1 MAELPIVQFNEVA
14 ECKDS
19 VASQCALLFG
29 LAKVA
34 ESRDDDTGQHLARIK
49 TYTKIIAALYAEQ
62 FPKRLHQ
69 SMVGVISE
77 TSIVHD
83 IGKVGIA
90 DDILRHAGPY
100 SESQFE
106 TMKTHTTIGAD
117 ILLAL
122 ADQFGRDAWI
132 DTAMQIALSHH
143 ERFDGSGYPFGLC
156 GETISLPARLVS
168 IADVYDALCSKRVYK
183 EAFSHEEAMD
193 LINDETGMQFDP
205 EIALLL
211 KNNHKAFKDVLRS
224 ESHSL
229 MAGSV

>member
-1 MAELPIVQFNEVA
+1 MAELPIVQFNQLAGRNE
-14 ECKDS
+14 S
-19 VASQCALLFG
+19 VVNQSALLFG
-29 LAKVA
+29 LAKIA

-49 TYTKIIAALYAEQ
+49 TYTQIIADLYAEQ
-62 FPKRLHQ
+62 FPQRLHP
-69 SMVGVISE
+69 SMVKIISE

-122 ADQFGRDAWI
+122 ADQFGRDVWI
-132 DTAMQIALSHH
+132 DTAMQITLSHH
-143 ERFDGSGYPFGLC
+143 ERFDGGGYPFGLA
-156 GETISLPARLVS
+156 GESISLPARLVS

-183 EAFSHEEAMD
+183 AALTHEEAMD
-193 LINDETGMQFDP
+193 IINEETGMQFDP

-211 KNNHKAFKDVLRS
+211 KKNHKAFKDVLRS
-224 ESHSL
+224 ESHL
-229 MAGSV
+229 LKQGSI

>member
-1 MAELPIVQFNEVA
+1 MAELPIVQFNQPA
-14 ECKDS
+14 ECKES
-19 VASQCALLFG
+19 VCSQSALLFG

-34 ESRDDDTGQHLARIK
+34 ESRDDDIGQHLARIK
-49 TYTKIIAALYAEQ
+49 IYTQIIAALYAVQ

-69 SMVGVISE
+69 SMVNIISE

-117 ILLAL
+117 ILLSL
-122 ADQFGRDAWI
+122 SDQFGRDVWI
-132 DTAMQIALSHH
+132 DTAMQITLSHH
-143 ERFDGSGYPFGLC
+143 ERFDGAGYPFGLS
-156 GETISLPARLVS
+156 GESISLPARLVS

-183 EAFSHEEAMD
+183 EALSHEETMD
-193 LINDETGMQFDP
+193 IISYETGMQFDP
-205 EIALLL
+205 EISLLL

-224 ESHSL
+224 ESHLLKAESI
-229 MAGSV
+229 

>member
-1 MAELPIVQFNEVA
+1 MAEFPIVQFNQVA
-14 ECKDS
+14 ECKAIN
-19 VASQCALLFG
+19 ASPSALLFG

-49 TYTKIIAALYAEQ
+49 TYTQIITALYAEH

-69 SMVGVISE
+69 SMASIISE

-122 ADQFGRDAWI
+122 ADQFGRDVWI

-143 ERFDGSGYPFGLC
+143 ERFDGGGYPFGLS
-156 GETISLPARLVS
+156 GESISLPARLVS

-183 EAFSHEEAMD
+183 EALTHEEAMD
-193 LINDETGMQFDP
+193 IINEETGMQFDP
-205 EIALLL
+205 EISQLLN
-211 KNNHKAFKDVLRS
+211 NNHKVFKHVLRS
-224 ESHSL
+224 EHQTL
-229 MAGSV
+229 KAV

>member
-1 MAELPIVQFNEVA
+1 
-14 ECKDS
+14 
-19 VASQCALLFG
+19 
-29 LAKVA
+29 
-34 ESRDDDTGQHLARIK
+34 
-49 TYTKIIAALYAEQ
+49 
-62 FPKRLHQ
+62 
-69 SMVGVISE
+69 
-77 TSIVHD
+77 
-83 IGKVGIA
+83 
-90 DDILRHAGPY
+90 
-100 SESQFE
+100 
-106 TMKTHTTIGAD
+106 MKTHTTIGAD

-224 ESHSL
+224 ESNSL

>member
-1 MAELPIVQFNEVA
+1 MAEFPIVQFNQVA
-14 ECKDS
+14 ECK
-19 VASQCALLFG
+19 ASHASPSALLFG

-49 TYTKIIAALYAEQ
+49 TYTQIITALYAEH
-62 FPKRLHQ
+62 FPKRLHP
-69 SMVGVISE
+69 SMVNIISE

-122 ADQFGRDAWI
+122 ADQFGRDVWI

-143 ERFDGSGYPFGLC
+143 ERFDGGGYPFGLS
-156 GETISLPARLVS
+156 GESISLPARLVS

-183 EAFSHEEAMD
+183 EALTHEEAMD
-193 LINDETGMQFDP
+193 IINEETGMQFDP
-205 EIALLL
+205 EIAQLL
-211 KNNHKAFKDVLRS
+211 KNNHKAFKHVLRS
-224 ESHSL
+224 EHQTL
-229 MAGSV
+229 KAV